1 MKNPNV
7 LWLSINAIGLPA
19 AGFLSYLTSVE
30 IQRGFVAVFMEL
42 ASTNHLPGPWAA
54 KNWPVFTTQGDKEE
68 FENVLNVYGSLKKKL
83 FDSPA
88 MGQ

>member
-1 MKNPNV
+1 MYYGWALMP
-7 LWLSINAIGLPA
+7 LAYLPLA
-19 AGFLSYLTSVE
+19 FCFISRLLKL
-30 IQRGFVAVFMEL
+30 GFVAVFMEL

-54 KNWPVFTTQGDKEE
+54 KNWPVFTTQSDKEE